1 MRLCKRRIA
10 HVLCLRSVP
19 NPLILYLLGDVFN
32 LACLAFLSCSSV
44 CCWGQILLLWSSTQ
58 HFVLTSAV
66 IACLT
71 LTCRTKAAF
80 FAFYGDFWKP
90 GYRWQWS
97 KTCPCEIW
105 GRDMRGMDR
114 MSLNEKP
121 SFWYRR
127 LVKLQPFS
135 FWAEELK
142 CHMGWAQLCH
152 CLKSIVRWDLSMSEW
167 LTSKLD
173 PKFLKAPNKMSTYS
187 FSKNSW
193 SLLSFQGV
201 SFLCRGCYK

>member
-1 MRLCKRRIA
+1 MFSAYVQC
-10 HVLCLRSVP
+10 
-19 NPLILYLLGDVFN
+19 
-32 LACLAFLSCSSV
+32 
-44 CCWGQILLLWSSTQ
+44 QILLSFTFWETFLIWLVWLSFLALLSVAGVRFFCREVLLNTSFSHLLSLLAWRWPVEPKL
-58 HFVLTSAV
+58 HFLLFMGIFGNLAT
-66 IACLT
+66 
-71 LTCRTKAAF
+71 
-80 FAFYGDFWKP
+80 GDNDQKP
-90 GYRWQWS
+90 AHVRS
-97 KTCPCEIW
+97 W